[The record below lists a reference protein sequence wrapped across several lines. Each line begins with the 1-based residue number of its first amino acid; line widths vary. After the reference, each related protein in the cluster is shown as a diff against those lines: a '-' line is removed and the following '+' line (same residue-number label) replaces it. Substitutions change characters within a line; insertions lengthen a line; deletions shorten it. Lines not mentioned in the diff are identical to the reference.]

1 MIAVQYAN
9 RFRLFPTTGFQI
21 ITESSSHEDSPC
33 SKGQFILQTKPILA
47 RNPVLASPFQSMPR
61 AAKNGFWPA
70 MCGLGGARFGHHQ

>member
-21 ITESSSHEDSPC
+21 ITESSSHEDLPC

-47 RNPVLASPFQSMPR
+47 RNPALASPFQLSQTNPSKPGFPDKNKT
-61 AAKNGFWPA
+61 AKT
-70 MCGLGGARFGHHQ
+70 